1 MNDGKVWKVSQ
12 RSCTNRVRRAVFDAQ
27 MPRGSPNIRQR
38 INAKKT
44 M

>member
-12 RSCTNRVRRAVFDAQ
+12 RSCTNRVRPAVFDAQ
-27 MPRGSPNIRQR
+27 IPKGSPKIRQR
-38 INAKKT
+38 ISAKKT